1 MTTLRIGLLLPSS
14 NTTMEPD
21 FYMMAPM
28 GVTVHSARMMLKSV
42 TIERLKEMAGE
53 ALRAGALL
61 ATAKV
66 DVLIYGCTS
75 GSLIKGVDWER
86 ELVYSIEVETGIP
99 TVSTAGAV
107 VEALRALGLRRVG
120 VATPYTN
127 DINDLERRFLEA
139 QGFEIERI
147 QGLGLEHNHDIAAVP
162 PGSIFGLAEETAAGS
177 DGVFVSCTNL
187 PAASLVHELEAK
199 LRRPVVTSNQ
209 ASMWAGLRALGREG
223 VEGYGRLLECLQGR
237 SP

>member
-1 MTTLRIGLLLPSS
+1 VTTLRIGLLLPSS

-21 FYMMAPM
+21 FYGMAPV

-42 TIERLKEMAGE
+42 TVEGLEEMTGE

-61 ATAKV
+61 ASAKV

-75 GSLIKGVDWER
+75 GSLIRCVDWER
-86 ELVYSIEVETGIP
+86 EFVSGIEAETGVP
-99 TVSTAGAV
+99 AVSTAGAV

-120 VATPYTN
+120 VATPYTD
-127 DINDLERRFLEA
+127 DINGLERRFLEA
-139 QGFEIERI
+139 QGFEVESIL
-147 QGLGLEHNHDIAAVP
+147 GLGLVDNHEIAAVP
-162 PGSIFGLAEETAAGS
+162 PEKIVELAEEAAAGS

-209 ASMWAGLRALGREG
+209 ASMWAGLRVLGLRGFEG
-223 VEGYGRLLECLQGR
+223 HGRLLEDLLRR

>member
-1 MTTLRIGLLLPSS
+1 MSRIGLLLPSN

-21 FYMMAPM
+21 FYGMALV

-42 TIERLKEMAGE
+42 TVGGLEEMAGE

-75 GSLIKGVDWER
+75 SSLIRGVEWER
-86 ELVYSIEVETGIP
+86 ELISSIEAETGVP

-107 VEALRALGLRRVG
+107 VEALKALGLRRVG
-120 VATPYTN
+120 VATPYTD

-139 QGFEIERI
+139 QGFEVENIH
-147 QGLGLEHNHDIAAVP
+147 GLGLVDNHEIAAVP
-162 PGSIFGLAEETAAGS
+162 PGSIFGLAEEVAAGS

-187 PAASLVHELEAK
+187 PAASLVNELEAK
-199 LRRPVVTSNQ
+199 LSRPVVTSNQ
-209 ASMWAGLRALGREG
+209 ASMWAGLGVLGLG
-223 VEGYGRLLECLQGR
+223 GFEGYGKLLEGLLGR
-237 SP
+237 RL

>member
-1 MTTLRIGLLLPSS
+1 
-14 NTTMEPD
+14 MEPD
-21 FYMMAPM
+21 FYGMAPV

-42 TIERLKEMAGE
+42 TVEGLEEMTGE

-75 GSLIKGVDWER
+75 GSLIRGVDWER
-86 ELVYSIEVETGIP
+86 ELVSGIEAETGVP
-99 TVSTAGAV
+99 TVSTAGTV

-120 VATPYTN
+120 VATPYTD
-127 DINDLERRFLEA
+127 DINGLERRFLEA
-139 QGFEIERI
+139 QGFEVESIH
-147 QGLGLEHNHDIAAVP
+147 GLGLVDNHEIAAVP
-162 PGSIFGLAEETAAGS
+162 PGSIFGLAEEAAAGS

-187 PAASLVHELEAK
+187 PAASLVHELEARM
-199 LRRPVVTSNQ
+199 RRPVVTSNQ
-209 ASMWAGLRALGREG
+209 ASMWAGLRVLGLGGFEG
-223 VEGYGRLLECLQGR
+223 HGRLLEDLLGR

>member
-1 MTTLRIGLLLPSS
+1 MTKLRIGLLLPSS
-14 NTTMEPD
+14 NTTMETD
-21 FYMMAPM
+21 FYGMAPV

-42 TIERLKEMAGE
+42 TVEGLEEMAGE

-75 GSLIKGVDWER
+75 GSLIRGVDWER
-86 ELVYSIEVETGIP
+86 ELVSSIEAKTGVP

-107 VEALRALGLRRVG
+107 VEALKALGLRRVG
-120 VATPYTN
+120 VATPYTD
-127 DINDLERRFLEA
+127 DINGLERRFLEA
-139 QGFEIERI
+139 QGFEVESIL
-147 QGLGLEHNHDIAAVP
+147 GLGLVDNHEIAAVP
-162 PGSIFGLAEETAAGS
+162 PEKIVELAEEAATGS

-199 LRRPVVTSNQ
+199 QRLPVVTSNQ
-209 ASMWAGLRALGREG
+209 ASMWAGLRVLGLGGFEG
-223 VEGYGRLLECLQGR
+223 HGRLLEGLLGR

>member
-21 FYMMAPM
+21 FYGMAPV

-42 TIERLKEMAGE
+42 KVEGLEEMVGE
-53 ALRAGALL
+53 GLRAGALL
-61 ATAKV
+61 ASAKV

-75 GSLIKGVDWER
+75 GSLIRGVEWER
-86 ELVYSIEVETGIP
+86 ELVSSIEAETGVP

-107 VEALRALGLRRVG
+107 VEALRVLELRRVG
-120 VATPYTN
+120 VATPYTD
-127 DINDLERRFLEA
+127 DINSLERRFLEA
-139 QGFEIERI
+139 QGFEVESIH
-147 QGLGLEHNHDIAAVP
+147 GLGLVDNHEIAAVP
-162 PGSIFGLAEETAAGS
+162 TGSIFGLAEEAAAGS

-187 PAASLVHELEAK
+187 PAASLVHELEAR

-209 ASMWAGLRALGREG
+209 ASMWAGLRVLELGG
-223 VEGYGRLLECLQGR
+223 VEGYGRLLEGLQGR